1 MADLYVSGLTGA
13 LDTETIISNLL
24 KIKQQPL
31 TQLTQQKALTQAKV
45 SSLTNLY
52 SALNGMQSFFT
63 NLNISSIFST
73 KKATSSNTSVLTATA
88 TSDTP
93 NLTMSLTVNKLAQTE
108 MRASTDGM
116 ASLTDTFTSS
126 GTITLKYWK
135 DNSNFV
141 TYDVNYSAGQTLQDL
156 VNSINSAQNDI
167 KASIYYTGTSY
178 RLLLTESDASNS
190 TKETDTASSSYVI
203 EASGLPTELNSL
215 ETLQNAQNASLTIG
229 SSTTPV
235 TSASN
240 TFSNI
245 VTGLDITVK
254 DTGSA
259 TVTISEDY
267 SQIDSTL
274 NSFVSNYNSI
284 ISLINS
290 MTGKGA
296 QFQGDSTITTIK
308 TGMVRMLNPLINAG
322 LINYSDTDGTISINS
337 DTLSSL
343 KSSNP
348 EKLNEILT
356 TLKDSFTNQLNG
368 WTGAIN
374 TYKKIGENQITN
386 INNKITNLQEYLTKY
401 EEQLRK
407 EYAQLESF
415 INEMNQISSRLEDFM
430 TSLSKMTSGGK

>member
-45 SSLTNLY
+45 SSLSNLY

-63 NLNISSIFST
+63 NLDINSIFST

-93 NLTMSLTVNKLAQTE
+93 NLTMSLAVNKLAQTE
-108 MRASTDGM
+108 MRASTNGM
-116 ASLTDTFTSS
+116 SSLTDTFTSS
-126 GTITLKYWK
+126 GTLTLTYWTN
-135 DNSNFV
+135 NS
-141 TYDVNYSAGQTLQDL
+141 TYSQYEINYSAGQTLQDL
-156 VNSINSAQNDI
+156 VDSINSAQNDI
-167 KASIYYTGTSY
+167 KASIYYTGTDY
-178 RLLLTESDASNS
+178 RLLLIESDASNS
-190 TKETDTASSSYVI
+190 TKETDTATSSYVI
-203 EASGLPTELNSL
+203 EASGLPTELDSL

-240 TFSNI
+240 TFSDI

-254 DTGSA
+254 DSGSA
-259 TVTISEDY
+259 TLTISEDY
-267 SQIDSTL
+267 SQVDSTL
-274 NSFVSNYNSI
+274 NSFLSNYNSI
-284 ISLINS
+284 VSLINS

-337 DTLSSL
+337 EVLSSL
-343 KSSNP
+343 KFSTP

-356 TLKDSFTNQLNG
+356 TLKDSFATQ
-368 WTGAIN
+368 IN
-374 TYKKIGENQITN
+374 SWISTINVYKNIGENQITS
-386 INNKITNLQEYLTKY
+386 INNKITNLQQYLVKY

>member
-116 ASLTDTFTSS
+116 SSLTDTFTSS

-167 KASIYYTGTSY
+167 KASIYYTGTNY

-190 TKETDTASSSYVI
+190 TKETDTATSSYVI

-254 DTGSA
+254 DIGSA

-337 DTLSSL
+337 DALSSL

-386 INNKITNLQEYLTKY
+386 IDNKITNLQEYLVKY